1 MKTVLHVDIRWLLD
15 VQEQAYPEDLTV
27 RDYSAL
33 QAAVAR
39 HRVNTAQLGHDA
51 DPSWCA
57 AALMHTIVQLRPLPV
72 RNNLYACMATAAY
85 MHAAEEGIDPPYG
98 ALVELARDVAEF
110 KADVFVAADR
120 IRSWRI

>member
-1 MKTVLHVDIRWLLD
+1 MLRVDIRWLLD
-15 VQEQAYPEDLTV
+15 VQELASPEDLTV

-51 DPSWCA
+51 DPAWCA
-57 AALMHTIVQLRPLPV
+57 AALMHTIVLLRPLPV

-85 MHAAEEGIDPPYG
+85 MHAADEGIDPPYG
-98 ALVELARDVAEF
+98 ALVELARDVAEGTS
-110 KADVFVAADR
+110 DVFSAARR
-120 IRSWRI
+120 IRAWRI

>member
-1 MKTVLHVDIRWLLD
+1 MLQVDIRWLLD
-15 VQEQAYPEDLTV
+15 VQELASPEDLSV

-51 DPSWCA
+51 DPAWCA
-57 AALMHTIVQLRPLPV
+57 AALMHTIVLLRPLPV

-85 MHAAEEGIDPPYG
+85 MHAADEGIDPPYG
-98 ALVELARDVAEF
+98 ALVELARDVAEGTS
-110 KADVFVAADR
+110 DVFAAARR